1 MLDLAI
7 VGGGPGGLMSAWYL
21 KRKLGDLCRV
31 TIYEASD
38 RLGGK
43 ILTRKFDSAP
53 AMYEAGVAEIYDYS
67 MTGPDPLRDLV
78 QHLGLQ
84 TRSFF
89 SAASFQE
96 TTRVLTEAAVN
107 GKVDPLEG
115 LKENVIVGRL
125 IPAGTGASMAKIRE
139 VAMKRDKLILDE
151 REKQAAVVSPAPEAE
166 LPALPPAE

>member
-1 MLDLAI
+1 
-7 VGGGPGGLMSAWYL
+7 
-21 KRKLGDLCRV
+21 
-31 TIYEASD
+31 
-38 RLGGK
+38 
-43 ILTRKFDSAP
+43 
-53 AMYEAGVAEIYDYS
+53 
-67 MTGPDPLRDLV
+67 
-78 QHLGLQ
+78 LQ

-139 VAMKRDKLILDE
+139 VAVKRDKMILDE
-151 REKQAAVVSPAPEAE
+151 RERQATIVPEAPEPE
-166 LPALPPAE
+166 LLALPPSAE

>member
-21 KRKLGDLCRV
+21 KKKLGALCRV

-43 ILTRKFDSAP
+43 VLTRKFDSAP
-53 AMYEAGVAEIYDYS
+53 AMFEAGVAEIYDYS
-67 MTGPDPLRDLV
+67 MTGPDPLREMI
-78 QHLGLQ
+78 QHFGLQ

-139 VAMKRDKLILDE
+139 VAVKRDKLILDE
-151 REKQAAVVSPAPEAE
+151 REKQATIVPAAPEVE
-166 LPALPPAE
+166 PLALPPAE